1 MGSSAMQGEGWKFL
15 LKSSREA
22 EGGLGRGGLSNR
34 KKQKNIP
41 GPFLLGQL
49 LIPWKGLL
57 LVPLSYELCG
67 INQKHLAQYL
77 VKGSEWYKKEKKRHR
92 QQPLKNKK

>member
-67 INQKHLAQYL
+67 INQKHLTQYL